1 MHIIV
6 NFIIGVLISCCLFF
20 LGRYAMAHPDRIV
33 RMFTREERPAK
44 SWVAFVRFIG
54 NFFLILGVLGIA
66 LYLFLIVG
74 DLIGRHG

>member
-20 LGRYAMAHPDRIV
+20 LGRYAMAHPDQIV
-33 RMFTREERPAK
+33 RWFTKEERPAK

-54 NFFLILGVLGIA
+54 NFFLILGVLGIV
-66 LYLFLIVG
+66 LYLFLIAG
-74 DLIGRHG
+74 HLIGKHG